1 MVRNLRP
8 VVLFYFPSRRYC
20 NRLLEIVWFLYKA
33 LPKEKSHEFVGSQT
47 DSTASD
53 EDNASLVFL

>member
-47 DSTASD
+47 VQLLMRIM
-53 EDNASLVFL
+53 LV